1 MRTTGTLSGDVR
13 VIGQESNR
21 RIIGLIGA
29 KGAGKTLTYN
39 MLSEIT
45 PTHEIMLAAPLKE
58 VCADILMVDV
68 GIFAKLETKE
78 APLTGG
84 PHTLTE
90 SDIYYILRKFDITN
104 ETAIHIAVAKHT
116 GTVLYTPRQVA
127 QYVGTDI
134 LRDIDHTIHIR
145 AALPHVLS
153 CVLNV
158 VTDIRFADEY
168 EAFRGAAPGFKLYY
182 IQRTEAE
189 RDAAGDMHVSE
200 QGLQK
205 LRRFA
210 DVTIDNNG
218 TQDELRNTLLCLPGL
233 CISASS

>member
-1 MRTTGTLSGDVR
+1 MNMRTTGTLSDDV
-13 VIGQESNR
+13 

-29 KGAGKTLTYN
+29 KGAGKSLTYN
-39 MLSEIT
+39 MLSAIT

-58 VCADILMVDV
+58 VCSDVLMADV

-78 APLTGG
+78 APIAGG

-90 SDIYYILRKFDITN
+90 ADIYYILRKFDITN
-104 ETAIHIAVAKHT
+104 ETAIHIAIAKHA

-145 AALPHVLS
+145 AAMPHILYG
-153 CVLNV
+153 VLNI

-168 EAFRGAAPGFKLYY
+168 EAFRAAAPGFKLYY
-182 IQRTEAE
+182 IQRTDAE
-189 RDAAGDMHVSE
+189 RAAAGDMHVSE
-200 QGLQK
+200 QGLTK

-218 TQDELRNTLLCLPGL
+218 TQDELYTALPELFGLSGLL
-233 CISASS
+233 